1 MRSRKQYKEGNFGQE
16 KKNKGIIKSILAV
29 VFLLLIC
36 VGIKIVLAFPSH
48 ASAFKYVPAW
58 EKKEDIS
65 IVVRDT
71 AVSSQYTPIIKE
83 DMIYFPVD
91 FVKEYIDDTIFWED
105 NTQKLTITTASKVIR
120 MTTDDLTYYVNNE
133 PLQLDMPVYT
143 IEETAYIP
151 QSTLESLYNVVF
163 SYNSDDK
170 IVLVDFS
177 NESKAIGKVSSNV
190 KLYTLADKKSD
201 VATKVKKG
209 EEVTLYTEEGD
220 FTKIRTASG
229 IPGYIFTDKISD
241 VQTIQA
247 QSEQEEEKTVEP
259 WKPTNGKISMVW
271 DQIFNVE
278 QNQKDSKKLAIDG
291 LNVISPTWFALKD
304 SEGNISNIADKGYVE
319 WAHKNGYQ
327 VWGLFSN
334 SFDSQITHDVLS
346 DVNKR
351 EKVYKQ
357 ILALAALYNLDGIN
371 IDFESIKE
379 KDGEYYVQ
387 FIREITP
394 YLKAQG
400 LTVSVDLYVPS
411 PWTKH
416 YGMEAVGKVVDYVA
430 IMVYDEHWGTSPESG
445 STSSINWSEEA
456 VANAVEMV
464 DSNKL
469 IMGIPFFTR
478 IWEEKQKEDGAF
490 SVTSSACGMQGGL
503 TNLTENKVTPVYD
516 EQSGQNYGEY
526 EKDGALYKVWL
537 EDETSLKQRMEIM
550 QKYNLAGISGWKRG
564 LEKEGAWQIINE
576 YLKK

>member
-1 MRSRKQYKEGNFGQE
+1 MRSQRKERGKR
-16 KKNKGIIKSILAV
+16 KKGALKSIVAV
-29 VFLLLIC
+29 IVLLLIC
-36 VGIKIVLAFPSH
+36 LGIKVATAIPNH
-48 ASAFKYVPAW
+48 TSAFKYVPAW
-58 EKKEDIS
+58 EKKEEIS
-65 IVVRDT
+65 IVIRDE
-71 AVSSQYTPIIKE
+71 AVSSEYTPIVKE
-83 DMIYFPVD
+83 DMIYFPVE

-151 QSTLESLYNVVF
+151 QSTLESLYNTVF
-163 SYNSDDK
+163 SYNEEDK

-177 NESKAIGKVSSNV
+177 NESKAIGKISSNTKV
-190 KLYTLADKKSD
+190 YTLADKKSD
-201 VATKVKKG
+201 VVTKIKKG
-209 EEVTLYTEEGD
+209 EEITLYTTEGD
-220 FTKIRTASG
+220 FTKIRTAKG
-229 IPGYIFTDKISD
+229 IPGYVFTNKISD
-241 VQTIQA
+241 AQTIEPQTV
-247 QSEQEEEKTVEP
+247 QEEEKTVEP
-259 WKPTNGKISMVW
+259 WKPKKGKISMVW
-271 DQIFNVE
+271 DQIFNAE
-278 QNQKDSKKLAIDG
+278 QNQRDSKKVPIEG
-291 LNVISPTWFALKD
+291 LDVISPTWFALAD
-304 SEGNISNIADKGYVE
+304 SEGTVSNIADKGYVE

-327 VWGLFSN
+327 VWALFSN

-346 DVNKR
+346 DANKR

-357 ILALAALYNLDGIN
+357 ILALAALYDLDGIN
-371 IDFESIKE
+371 IDFESVKE

-416 YGMEAVGKVVDYVA
+416 YGMEEVGKVVDYVA

-445 STSSINWSEEA
+445 STASIGWSEEA
-456 VANAVEMV
+456 VQNAIEMV

-478 IWEEKQKEDGAF
+478 IWEETKDADGNL
-490 SVTSSACGMQGGL
+490 SVTSSACGMQGGSN
-503 TNLTENKVTPVYD
+503 NLTENNVTPIYD
-516 EQSGQNYGEY
+516 EESGQNYGEY
-526 EKDGALYKVWL
+526 EKEDILYKVWL
-537 EDETSLKQRMEIM
+537 EDETSLKKRMEIM
-550 QKYNLAGISGWKRG
+550 QKYDLAGISGWKRG
-564 LEKEGAWQIINE
+564 LEKESAWKIINE